1 MKLVLDNFDLA
12 QIDKSGQCFRWK
24 ELDSLDEQVTYCIP
38 AFGKLLKIVQKGNE
52 FDFSCSKKEWDNI
65 WKSYF
70 DIDRDYSLI
79 EKKIFKGKDEHLKN
93 AFKYGSGIRILKQ
106 DTWEMIFSFM
116 ISQNNN
122 IPRIRK
128 SIEMIS
134 SRCGKKLDE
143 DIYAFPEVYEIPL
156 SIFDDTSLGLGY
168 RAPYL
173 RELCEFVLTHPD
185 WISSLEKM
193 GYDAAY
199 ASLIERK
206 GIGCKVAN
214 CICLF
219 GLGHVESFPIDT
231 HVKKLLAKHY
241 PDGIDLSSFEGEAG
255 IIQQYLFYYDL
266 NEK

>member
-1 MKLVLDNFDLA
+1 MKLVLKNFDLF

-24 ELDSLDEQVTYCIP
+24 QMESSDNSVVYFIP
-38 AFGKLLKIVQKGNE
+38 AFGRLLKVVQRENE
-52 FDFSCSKKEWDNI
+52 FDFSCSENEWEKI

-70 DIDRDYSLI
+70 DIERDYHEI
-79 EKKIFKGKDEHLKN
+79 ENKILCGRDEHLKC
-93 AFKYGSGIRILKQ
+93 AFRFGHGIRILKQ
-106 DTWEMIFSFM
+106 DIWEMIFSFM

-128 SIEMIS
+128 SIELIS
-134 SRCGKKLDE
+134 SRCGKKLSD
-143 DIYAFPEVYEIPL
+143 DMYAFPNVEEIPL

-173 RELCEFVLTHPD
+173 RELCEYVLMHPE
-185 WISSLEKM
+185 WIKNLESM
-193 GYDAAY
+193 SYEDAY
-199 ASLIERK
+199 NSLIERK
-206 GIGCKVAN
+206 GIGTKVAN

-241 PDGIDLSSFEGEAG
+241 PNGIDLSDFEGVAG